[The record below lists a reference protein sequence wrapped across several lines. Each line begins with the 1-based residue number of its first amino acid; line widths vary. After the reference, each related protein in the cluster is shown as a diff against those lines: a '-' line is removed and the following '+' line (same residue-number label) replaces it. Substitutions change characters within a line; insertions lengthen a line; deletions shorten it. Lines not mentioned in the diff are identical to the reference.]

1 MSALCLAG
9 SLVQQVKA
17 TGFDF
22 KPICAALPGK
32 ASPLSSILFKS
43 YKKDAVGL
51 VKRLDNGYYVRDFGS
66 YYCVISPEISEL
78 KYLKASARLVKI
90 VLEKA
95 GDNGELDATCEI
107 NGRDLDSTCQSVL
120 KDVIEA
126 RLGVTISN
134 DQIKESAFT
143 FGFFQIVS
151 YSGPGFRTS
160 VSPGIR
166 YSEEDYLKVN
176 KFKHNWSVIYD
187 LEKTKLPFVLNRDN
201 IKYFPRPFSDYSIN
215 FFNYTDEIGDSGS
228 MASSLVETAA
238 RAVRLERFELAK
250 EVRELA
256 KKVAARLPMH
266 FTDFFSASVSEDQI
280 QEHKR
285 AMELEMLEKKK
296 SPQEIEKML
305 SSMVFSERNLCVE
318 LRTLVK
324 FSNVEKAMGPVSVQI
339 WP

>member
-22 KPICAALPGK
+22 KPICAAIPDK
-32 ASPLSSILFKS
+32 ASPLSSILFKA
-43 YKKDAVGL
+43 YKKDASGE
-51 VKRLDNGYYVRDFGS
+51 VKRLDNGYYVRDYGS
-66 YYCVISPEISEL
+66 YYCVVSPEISAL
-78 KYLKASARLVKI
+78 KYLKASARLVKAI
-90 VLEKA
+90 LEKA

-107 NGRDLDSTCQSVL
+107 SGRDLDPTCQVVL
-120 KDVIEA
+120 KDLIEA
-126 RLGVTISN
+126 RLGVKISN
-134 DQIKESAFT
+134 DQIKESTFT

-151 YSGPGFRTS
+151 YSGSGFRSS
-160 VSPGIR
+160 VSPAV
-166 YSEEDYLKVN
+166 SFNEEDAAKSS
-176 KFKHNWSVIYD
+176 KIKHNWSVIND
-187 LEKTKLPFVLNRDN
+187 LDTTKVPFVLNRDN
-201 IKYFPRPFSDYSIN
+201 IKYFPRPFSGYSVN
-215 FFNYTDEIGDSGS
+215 YFNYSDEMGDSGS
-228 MASSLVETAA
+228 MAVSLVETAA
-238 RAVRLERFELAK
+238 MAVRLERFELAK

-266 FTDFFSASVSEDQI
+266 FIDFFNPTVSEDQL
-280 QEHKR
+280 QDHKR
-285 AMELEMLEKKK
+285 SMELEMIEKKR